1 MLVAFGKAKG
11 MRGVIKQYVQ
21 NAQKRTEELGKQ
33 RIRFCHVAN
42 EQGVEDLR
50 SLLTKRVWSMLTRDL
65 PPVEPRW
72 QRIWAWVLSASHSR
86 PLNLKAGPNWAICLL
101 RLNC

>member
-1 MLVAFGKAKG
+1 MLNIKPIFTFNETGVLVAFGKAKG

-21 NAQKRTEELGKQ
+21 NAQKRTEEQGKQ

-50 SLLTKRVWSMLTRDL
+50 S
-65 PPVEPRW
+65 
-72 QRIWAWVLSASHSR
+72 A
-86 PLNLKAGPNWAICLL
+86 LNLLLLKPKAGQNWAICLL

>member
-21 NAQKRTEELGKQ
+21 NAQKRTEEQGKQ

-50 SLLTKRVWSMLTRDL
+50 SALNEAG
-65 PPVEPRW
+65 VEYVDEGSSPCGATVATHLGLGALG
-72 QRIWAWVLSASHSR
+72 ISFAPAE
-86 PLNLKAGPNWAICLL
+86 A
-101 RLNC
+101 